1 MIEPVELKDFLLVFF
16 ASAAIILFGAAY
28 AICHTLSV
36 LRKSEWFK
44 RMSYVFYFLLLLC
57 ILALSEAAHFKDL
70 WLLLSL
76 TAAAGYFWTPRALL
90 KLTMATHHH

>member
-16 ASAAIILFGAAY
+16 TSAGIILFGAAY

-36 LRKSEWFK
+36 LRRSLGF
-44 RMSYVFYFLLLLC
+44 RRLGYVFYVSLLLC
-57 ILALSEAAHFKDL
+57 IVALSNAAHFKEF

-76 TAAAGYFWTPRALL
+76 TAATGYFWAPRLLL